1 MGVGYG
7 LFPAEGEG
15 VTLADDRQR
24 YRKLPGRRRGF
35 IFSASLWTGSD
46 HLLSVRSDRFQEQY
60 KRFYFRDIQAI
71 VITRVPRYLVSTR
84 ALATGALLLIAILFL
99 RVRAPGLTN
108 WAWLSFAV
116 LTAVWIY
123 VSAVHSCT
131 CRLYTAVSREDLP
144 SLYRTW
150 TARKALAELEQR
162 VAQVQGTFTESWA
175 EAADFRPL
183 GPEEAAGRTP
193 AGGRRVAMRSRT
205 PASDIFLASLVAD
218 AVAVMWNI
226 PAKPLLTGLSAGFTA
241 LQLVSAI
248 WIFVQHYRG
257 ILRSAMQRL
266 AMVALLFIGGAMYS
280 QEFFDAL
287 EAARKQPQRPVV
299 VSSHALPASIRP
311 VYSAGLALLAIVGV
325 VLSFKSIEPEPP
337 PVTTGQTG

>member
-1 MGVGYG
+1 LGLGHG
-7 LFPAEGEG
+7 LFPVEGEG
-15 VTLADDRQR
+15 LTLADARQR
-24 YRKLPGRRRGF
+24 YHKLPGRRRG
-35 IFSASLWTGSD
+35 IVSSASLWTGAD

-71 VITRVPRYLVSTR
+71 VITKVPRYLVSTR

-108 WAWLSFAV
+108 WLWLSLTV

-123 VSAVHSCT
+123 VCAAHSCT

-144 SLYRTW
+144 SLYRNW
-150 TARKALAELEQR
+150 TARKALAEMER
-162 VAQVQGTFTESWA
+162 RIAQVQGTFTESWA

-183 GPEEAAGRTP
+183 GPEVASGRAP
-193 AGGRRVAMRSRT
+193 GGSRVAMRSRT
-205 PASDIFLASLVAD
+205 LASDIFLASLVAD

>member
-1 MGVGYG
+1 MGLGHG
-7 LFPAEGEG
+7 IFPAEGEG
-15 VTLADDRQR
+15 LTLADARQR
-24 YRKLPGRRRGF
+24 YRKLPGRRRG
-35 IFSASLWTGSD
+35 IVSSASLWTGAD

-84 ALATGALLLIAILFL
+84 ALATGALLLIVLLFL
-99 RVRAPGLTN
+99 RVRALGLMN
-108 WAWLSFAV
+108 WVWLSLAV

-123 VSAVHSCT
+123 VSAAHSCT

-150 TARKALAELEQR
+150 TARQALAELER
-162 VAQVQGTFTESWA
+162 RIAQVQGTFTESWA

-183 GPEEAAGRTP
+183 GPEVASGRAP
-193 AGGRRVAMRSRT
+193 GGRRVAARSRT
-205 PASDIFLASLVAD
+205 LASDIFLASLAAD
-218 AVAVMWNI
+218 AVVVMWNI

-266 AMVALLFIGGAMYS
+266 AMVALLFIGGAMYA
-280 QEFFDAL
+280 QEFFDAF
-287 EAARKQPQRPVV
+287 EAARKQTQRPVV
-299 VSSHALPASIRP
+299 VSSHALPARIRP
-311 VYSAGLALLAIVGV
+311 VYSAGLTLLAIVGV
-325 VLSFKSIEPEPP
+325 VLSFKSTEPEPP
-337 PVTTGQTG
+337 PVITGQTG